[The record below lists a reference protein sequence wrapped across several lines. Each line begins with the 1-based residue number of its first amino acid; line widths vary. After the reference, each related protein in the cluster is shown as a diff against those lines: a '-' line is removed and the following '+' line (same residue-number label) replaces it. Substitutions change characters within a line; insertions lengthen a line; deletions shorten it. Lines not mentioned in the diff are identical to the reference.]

1 MGQNNQKDQKGPKMT
16 AAVMLVQNNQNN
28 QKIWSSQIS
37 YTILKV
43 RFFWDT
49 LYMLVCEC
57 VCARKS
63 SFSRQMPLFQH
74 FEGLFQTNGKT
85 SPNLPGTNDRRPN
98 GCQARSKC
106 LSTIYSAPCSQYCT
120 EVARSQIISSN
131 LLLPL
136 KDVDLLFLPVFAL
149 ISNL

>member
-49 LYMLVCEC
+49 LYNILYIF
-57 VCARKS
+57 AGKS
-63 SFSRQMPLFQH
+63 GSWLQKEGEKTAAKSPL
-74 FEGLFQTNGKT
+74 L
-85 SPNLPGTNDRRPN
+85 
-98 GCQARSKC
+98 C
-106 LSTIYSAPCSQYCT
+106 
-120 EVARSQIISSN
+120 
-131 LLLPL
+131 
-136 KDVDLLFLPVFAL
+136 
-149 ISNL
+149 